1 LSDATPV
8 EEAKIAGDL
17 AQYLSSRSGAP
28 VAVSGIMRLSTGWES
43 DVFAFDAPAWRPG
56 GRVLRLYFGKNA
68 GPTALHEFRALDFLK
83 RATYPVPQVDLAEES
98 PQPLGRSFLIMQ
110 RIQGVWLGQMWR
122 DPDPLVGQREIE
134 RFCKLM
140 ADLHMLEWRGVVGAQ
155 DVPTFTIGQ
164 QLGVWEGYAAQ
175 FSLDAFRRAL
185 DWLHKASDSVTAQ
198 PLGLVHWDFHHE
210 NVLVDAQNRP
220 WVIDWTQFQ
229 ATDIRFDLAWT
240 LILLASERDAATS
253 EAVRN
258 EYFRQRGWLESEVA
272 GDLQFFE
279 AGACAKRLLSV
290 LISLGSGA
298 DAIGMRPGA
307 EAIMSS
313 RLSRFAIVY
322 RRWLVLTATPLP
334 EIEELLAGHL

>member
-1 LSDATPV
+1 MP
-8 EEAKIAGDL
+8 
-17 AQYLSSRSGAP
+17 SG
-28 VAVSGIMRLSTGWES
+28 
-43 DVFAFDAPAWRPG
+43 
-56 GRVLRLYFGKNA
+56 
-68 GPTALHEFRALDFLK
+68 
-83 RATYPVPQVDLAEES
+83 
-98 PQPLGRSFLIMQ
+98 
-110 RIQGVWLGQMWR
+110 
-122 DPDPLVGQREIE
+122 
-134 RFCKLM
+134 
-140 ADLHMLEWRGVVGAQ
+140 
-155 DVPTFTIGQ
+155 
-164 QLGVWEGYAAQ
+164 
-175 FSLDAFRRAL
+175 AL

-258 EYFRQRGWLESEVA
+258 EYFRQRGWLEIEVA

-279 AGACAKRLLSV
+279 AGACTKRLLSV

-298 DAIGMRPGA
+298 GAIGMRPGA

-322 RRWLVLTATPLP
+322 RRWLALTATPLP